1 MPLNE
6 RDVVATVAEVRAAGQ
21 ITPRAL
27 RRAVAAR
34 LGLDAKDEAVLIE
47 KYTQCIEDAAAASS
61 DAVSGEE
68 KLAAA
73 VAAPDSDD
81 TSYDVRLGMTA
92 AGEEKFDAIAIEASA
107 APYEDDSFAS
117 ARPADERDV
126 AEAMAA
132 FSGDEDYFASAS
144 SDADTPARKS
154 EGRIARAYSISEDEK
169 ECDNVLDKLSDLIA
183 DLESQLALQREA
195 GDDEAAAATEAKIEE
210 WTRRYDELYHQ
221 LRNLPRY
228 DSASD
233 SDDDAS
239 TEAEDDSLDARLEE
253 RLAKVAASIA
263 EQEALLA
270 SQRAAGEK
278 IAELEQTVRE
288 LKREQTA
295 CERRLGV
302 SARTR
307 SSGKRRGSCRYN
319 FFLFLHARQTTLIL
333 KLWASHFSQIHSPS
347 SSCRVARA
355 QRAHVPR
362 A

>member
-61 DAVSGEE
+61 DAVAGEE
-68 KLAAA
+68 KL
-73 VAAPDSDD
+73 
-81 TSYDVRLGMTA
+81 
-92 AGEEKFDAIAIEASA
+92 DAIEIEASA
-107 APYEDDSFAS
+107 GPFEDDSFAS

-132 FSGDEDYFASAS
+132 FSGEEDYFASAS

-169 ECDNVLDKLSDLIA
+169 ECDSVLDKLSDVLE

-195 GDDEAAAATEAKIEE
+195 GDDEAAAATEAQIEDCN
-210 WTRRYDELYHQ
+210 RRYYELYRQ
-221 LRNLPRY
+221 SRNLPRY

-239 TEAEDDSLDARLEE
+239 TEAARGGVDARLEDA
-253 RLAKVAASIA
+253 LAGVAASIVKT
-263 EQEALLA
+263 EALLKKE
-270 SQRAAGEK
+270 RAAGDHE
-278 IAELEQTVRE
+278 AAALTAADLDW
-288 LKREQTA
+288 LKR
-295 CERRLGV
+295 R
-302 SARTR
+302 
-307 SSGKRRGSCRYN
+307 
-319 FFLFLHARQTTLIL
+319 
-333 KLWASHFSQIHSPS
+333 
-347 SSCRVARA
+347 ARA
-355 QRAHVPR
+355 AANRGVEARDGRRADHRARGGRREHLCPAPR
-362 A
+362 QPPAADCAPGGAPRKRHASREGGALLDLEDRG

>member
-6 RDVVATVAEVRAAGQ
+6 RDVVATVAEVRAAGPL
-21 ITPRAL
+21 TPRAL

-34 LGLDAKDEAVLIE
+34 LGLDARDEAVLIE
-47 KYTQCIEDAAAASS
+47 KYSRCMDDAAAASS
-61 DAVSGEE
+61 DAAAGEE

-73 VAAPDSDD
+73 AVAASDGD
-81 TSYDVRLGMTA
+81 DASYDVRLGMTA
-92 AGEEKFDAIAIEASA
+92 ASEEKSDAIAIEASA
-107 APYEDDSFAS
+107 APFEDDSFAS

-132 FSGDEDYFASAS
+132 FRGEEDYFASAS
-144 SDADTPARKS
+144 SDADTPARKG

-233 SDDDAS
+233 SDDDTS
-239 TEAEDDSLDARLEE
+239 TE
-253 RLAKVAASIA
+253 
-263 EQEALLA
+263 
-270 SQRAAGEK
+270 
-278 IAELEQTVRE
+278 
-288 LKREQTA
+288 
-295 CERRLGV
+295 
-302 SARTR
+302 
-307 SSGKRRGSCRYN
+307 
-319 FFLFLHARQTTLIL
+319 
-333 KLWASHFSQIHSPS
+333 P
-347 SSCRVARA
+347 
-355 QRAHVPR
+355 
-362 A
+362 